1 MGQLPMRDFV
11 DTLPLRLAAV
21 VAALV
26 GAICLWNGV
35 ELWESARRIGIAFVV
50 LLLAALLVRRLVLA
64 FSEGGDTGDDG
75 ETGGPP
81 AAAPGPPAA
90 TALGRNT
97 DVIVP
102 GTPIGDLLREEKRP
116 DE

>member
-64 FSEGGDTGDDG
+64 FSEGGDTG
-75 ETGGPP
+75 TTAKPAVPP
-81 AAAPGPPAA
+81 PRRR
-90 TALGRNT
+90 GRR
-97 DVIVP
+97 P
-102 GTPIGDLLREEKRP
+102 RRRWAGTPT
-116 DE
+116 